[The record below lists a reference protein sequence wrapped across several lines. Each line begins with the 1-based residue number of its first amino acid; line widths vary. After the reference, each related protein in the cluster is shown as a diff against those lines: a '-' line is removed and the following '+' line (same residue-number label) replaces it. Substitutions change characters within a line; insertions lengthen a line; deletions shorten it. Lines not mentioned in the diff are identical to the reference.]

1 MNKIK
6 LLTLGRA
13 GWSYDSK
20 DNIHTS
26 GCYGTTHTNVDEL
39 FKQCL
44 ENKVPILDSRDCTLS
59 EAFEMIK
66 GDRTNLK
73 EFIESKKHI
82 KNFKHYNINK

>member
-13 GWSYDSK
+13 GWSYDSE

-26 GCYGTTHTNVDEL
+26 GYYGTTHTNVDEL
-39 FKQCL
+39 FKHCL
-44 ENKVPILDSRDCTLS
+44 AHNIPILDSRDCTLS

-66 GDRTNLK
+66 GDRSNLK
-73 EFIESKKHI
+73 EFVASKKHI
-82 KNFKHYNINK
+82 KNFKHYNIK